1 MTEIARAD
9 AQATCYRP
17 GHFLTRHDD
26 YIDGRLVAYVL
37 NFTPAWNPDWGGML
51 LFTDERGHVEEGYVP
66 AWNALNF
73 LKVPQTHAVS
83 LVAPFAGG
91 LRYSITGWLLG
102 R

>member
-1 MTEIARAD
+1 MPRRPAIAPVISSPGMMTMS
-9 AQATCYRP
+9 T
-17 GHFLTRHDD
+17 
-26 YIDGRLVAYVL
+26 GRLVAYVL
-37 NFTPAWNPDWGGML
+37 NFTPVWNPDWGGML

-66 AWNALNF
+66 VWNALN
-73 LKVPQTHAVS
+73 LMKVPQTHAVS